1 MKVLVTGA
9 SGQLGKCLQKQS
21 KTTSGIEFLF
31 ETSQTL
37 DITSEEALKPYF
49 QEHQPDFCI
58 NCAAYTNVEAAED
71 DKTRAFQVNS
81 EAVKSLARLCK
92 IHQTKLVHV
101 STDYVFDG
109 LKLSPYV
116 ETDSVRPINIYG
128 ASKLQGETM
137 VLEHMHSYFILRT
150 SWLYSEFGHNFFNT
164 ILKKGEERA
173 ELNITTEQIGTP
185 TNANDLA
192 KFILNLIA
200 ADSDAFGLYHYSN
213 TGEATWYDFARLILE
228 EKQLEK
234 EVSLK
239 ATFSYPTKAR
249 RPKFSV
255 MDKSKAE
262 AIFQTQIPHWRE
274 SLVGLLK
281 EVNQDLGH
289 RE

>member
-9 SGQLGKCLQKQS
+9 NGQLGKCLQKHS
-21 KTTSGIEFLF
+21 KPLTEIKFLF

-37 DITSEEALKPYF
+37 DITSEETVKAYF
-49 QEHQPDFCI
+49 KEHQPDFCI

-71 DKTRAFQVNS
+71 EENLAFQVNS
-81 EAVKSLARLCK
+81 EAVKSLSRLCDSY
-92 IHQTKLVHV
+92 HTKLVHI

-109 LKLSPYV
+109 LKHSPYL
-116 ETDSVRPINIYG
+116 EKDSVKPINIYG
-128 ASKLQGETM
+128 ASKLQGEQM
-137 VLEHMHSYFILRT
+137 VSEHMHAYFILRT

-164 ILKKGEERA
+164 ILKKADDRV
-173 ELNITTEQIGTP
+173 ELRITTEQIGTP

-192 KFILNLIA
+192 EMILNLIT
-200 ADSDAFGLYHYSN
+200 ADSNAFGLYHFSN

-228 EKQLEK
+228 EKQLEN

-239 ATFSYPTKAR
+239 ATFSYPTKAK

-255 MDKSKAE
+255 LDKSKVE
-262 AIFQTQIPHWRE
+262 ATFQTKIPHWRE

-281 EVNQDLGH
+281 EG
-289 RE
+289 E

>member
-9 SGQLGKCLQKQS
+9 NGQLGKCLQKHS
-21 KTTSGIEFLF
+21 KPYTGIEFLF

-37 DITSEEALKPYF
+37 DITSDEALSHF
-49 QEHQPDFCI
+49 FNTHQPDFCI
-58 NCAAYTNVEAAED
+58 NCAAYTNVEAAEAH
-71 DKTRAFQVNS
+71 KNLAFQVNS
-81 EAVKSLARLCK
+81 EAVKSLAKLCK
-92 IHQTKLVHV
+92 THNTKLIHV

-109 LKLSPYV
+109 LKLSPYL
-116 ETDSVRPINIYG
+116 ETDSENPINIYG

-137 VLEHMHSYFILRT
+137 VSEYMDTFFILRT

-164 ILKKGEERA
+164 ILKKAEDRA

-192 KFILNLIA
+192 EFILNLIKVN
-200 ADSDAFGLYHYSN
+200 SSAFGLYHFSN

-228 EKQLEK
+228 ERQLED

-239 ATFSYPTKAR
+239 ATFSYPTNAK

-255 MDKSKAE
+255 LDKTKVE
-262 AIFQTQIPHWRE
+262 TTFKTKIPHWRQ

-281 EVNQDLGH
+281 EIQ
-289 RE
+289 

>member
-9 SGQLGKCLQKQS
+9 NGQLGKCLQKQS
-21 KTTSGIEFLF
+21 KTTTGIEFLF

-37 DITSEEALKPYF
+37 DITSEEALKTYF
-49 QEHQPDFCI
+49 KEHQPDFCV

-71 DKTRAFQVNS
+71 YENLAFLVNS
-81 EAVKSLARLCK
+81 EAVKSLSRLCK
-92 IHQTKLVHV
+92 SYQTKLVHV

-109 LKLSPYV
+109 LKLSPYL
-116 ETDSVRPINIYG
+116 ETDSENPINVYG

-137 VLEHMHSYFILRT
+137 VSEYMDAFFILRT

-164 ILKKGEERA
+164 ILKKAEDRA

-192 KFILNLIA
+192 EFILNLIT
-200 ADSDAFGLYHYSN
+200 ADSEAYGLYHYSN

-228 EKQLEK
+228 AKQLEK

-239 ATFSYPTKAR
+239 ATFSYPTKAK

-255 MDKSKAE
+255 LNKTKIE
-262 AIFQTQIPHWRE
+262 TTFETKIPHWRE

-281 EVNQDLGH
+281 EG
-289 RE
+289 E